1 MRKISNR
8 NLIVKKKNS
17 GVRMKKHFNIIFV
30 TAFAVILLNGCSLI
44 RDTSTDDSSYSDD
57 TQSSEDMHTGE
68 ANGSDLS
75 LNLNIESDKEYDY
88 EDAEIRIMYPT
99 VSADGLYDIKKI
111 DLPETVNG
119 LKCDIGVSVRLDMPS
134 AGELIVG
141 LEGETLRTGEAPGQV
156 RYSEYEFGIYD
167 IESGEYRTLAECDTE
182 KFRNFYIM
190 AYDDDHIVMNCVDK
204 RAGAHFEL
212 YIYDIAAKTFK
223 PVFEYTTNE
232 DGYSIGNDD
241 SNVILKNGRIYFV
254 DCGRD
259 PDGGDQLRAS
269 LYEYDI
275 ESGEIVNSILDAHRP
290 MEYGDDVLYFSCRAD
305 NDDVIRSVS
314 GKTEFK
320 VYKGPDN
327 DWEISDVGVYKD
339 RFFGLYSK
347 ARETYHDVVWDWS
360 SDKPVF
366 EFPYMNPVEDFV
378 VSRNGMA
385 AFCYTYPDIPVLYDI
400 ENGRVVEFDR
410 FGKQRSLFW
419 FCKNSDSAVMAF
431 KKVSSEQNEYYLVS
445 PKK

>member
-1 MRKISNR
+1 
-8 NLIVKKKNS
+8 
-17 GVRMKKHFNIIFV
+17 MKKHFNIIFG
-30 TAFAVILLNGCSLI
+30 TALAVILLNGCSVDGDL
-44 RDTSTDDSSYSDD
+44 SADDSSYFDY
-57 TQSSEDMHTGE
+57 TQSSEDLLTGE
-68 ANGSDLS
+68 TNVSDS
-75 LNLNIESDKEYDY
+75 SFDMNIESDKEYDY

-111 DLPETVNG
+111 DFPETING
-119 LKCDIGVSVRLDMPS
+119 LKCDIGVSLRLDMPS
-134 AGELIVG
+134 ASELIVG
-141 LEGETLRTGEAPGQV
+141 LEGETLHTGEGLGQLK
-156 RYSEYEFGIYD
+156 YSEYEFGIYN
-167 IESGEYRTLAECDTE
+167 IESGEYKTLVECDTE
-182 KFRNFYIM
+182 RFYNFYIM
-190 AYDDDHIVMNCVDK
+190 AYDDDYVIMNCIDK
-204 RAGAHFEL
+204 RAGLGAHFEL
-212 YIYDIAAKTFK
+212 YIYDIAAGTFK

-259 PDGGDQLRAS
+259 PDGGDWLRAS

-275 ESGEIVNSILDAHRP
+275 ESGRIVNSILDAHRP
-290 MEYGDDVLYFSCRAD
+290 MEYGDDVLYFSCGAD
-305 NDDVIRSVS
+305 NDDIIRSVS
-314 GKTEFK
+314 GKYEFK

-327 DWEISDVGVYKD
+327 DWEISDVGTYKD

-347 ARETYHDVVWDWS
+347 ARETYHDVVWNWS

-366 EFPYMNPVEDFV
+366 EFPYMNPVEDFI
-378 VSRNGMA
+378 VSDNGMA

-410 FGKQRSLFW
+410 CGKQRSYFW

-431 KKVSSEQNEYYLVS
+431 NNGSSEQNEYYLIS